1 MITATV
7 IAPSSSSFSTLMA
20 NPLLAGKQLKEGLH
34 FFNKDF
40 IEDML
45 KEGESTIITN
55 PKGERLIT
63 SPVKYWEFITQGEL
77 TFGVIVT
84 WNSIY
89 KVKVL

>member
-1 MITATV
+1 MTTTTV
-7 IAPSSSSFSTLMA
+7 VAPSSSFSTLMA

-45 KEGESTIITN
+45 KEGESTLITN
-55 PKGERLIT
+55 PNGERLIT